1 MRSQNTKYRK
11 KILTEEVGNIK
22 GFIAAL
28 EDIKVDVGSW
38 HGRHVRVL
46 SHEVHM
52 S

>member
-1 MRSQNTKYRK
+1 MRFQYNRYHK
-11 KILTEEVGNIK
+11 KKLTEEVGNIK

-28 EDIKVDVGSW
+28 EDIKMDVGSR

-46 SHEVHM
+46 SREVHM